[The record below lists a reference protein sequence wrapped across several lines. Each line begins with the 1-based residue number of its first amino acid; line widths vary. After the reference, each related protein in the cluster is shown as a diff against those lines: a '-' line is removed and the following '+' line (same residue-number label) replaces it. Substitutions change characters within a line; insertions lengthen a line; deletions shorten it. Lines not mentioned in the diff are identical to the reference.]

1 MIDESAVPDW
11 PVVLI
16 RMTSDGRAEVD
27 GRPVVPERGEDARD
41 AALQQA
47 AHTADSLGRPV
58 RVDAHEADGTL
69 FPLVVDAAGTV
80 TEVGPPVPPA
90 SERRG
95 LLRRRRTAVAPPS
108 APAATPEPPEP
119 EKQFTSRTRTPPV
132 RAVAHA
138 SATDTDPSLPRPSP
152 HQARVLDRVRG
163 LAESGDQPAA
173 LRLLAEL
180 QPDADAEAA
189 VALGEIRAY
198 LAFLEGDAV
207 RATRLYTDA
216 ALAWLRLRPTA
227 DDWALGLTECA
238 HYTWTHVGDS
248 EQVFDLGNELL
259 AAYLALGIVDTPRAD
274 AARARLDDARTQL
287 L

>member
-16 RMTSDGRAEVD
+16 RMTSDGRTEVD
-27 GRPVVPERGEDARD
+27 GRPVFPGPGEDARD
-41 AALQQA
+41 AALRQA

-95 LLRRRRTAVAPPS
+95 LLRRRRTAVPPPS
-108 APAATPEPPEP
+108 APTAIHEPPVP
-119 EKQFTSRTRTPPV
+119 DAQFTSETGTPPV
-132 RAVAHA
+132 RAFAHTPA
-138 SATDTDPSLPRPSP
+138 TATDPNLPQPSP
-152 HQARVLDRVRG
+152 HQAAVLDRVRG
-163 LAESGDQPAA
+163 LAESGDQSAA

-180 QPDADAEAA
+180 QPDADAAES
-189 VALGEIRAY
+189 VALGEVRAY

-238 HYTWTHVGDS
+238 HYAWTHIGDS
-248 EQVFDLGNELL
+248 EQVFDLGTELL
-259 AAYLALGIVDTPRAD
+259 AAYLALGIADSPRAD
-274 AARARLDDARTQL
+274 AARARLDEARTQL